1 MNKRIRRLAGV
12 IRKKWMQADE
22 MDQALD
28 HLKAKG
34 FAPRVVLDIGA
45 AKGYWSLRA
54 GWRWKD
60 ARFFM
65 IDPLVESEP
74 ALKEIVR
81 KDPRFA
87 YVLCAA
93 GAERGS
99 VVMNVTPDFDGS
111 SALDYPGAD
120 PSRKRTIPVETIDNL
135 LAEGKLAPPEM
146 VKIDVQGFEMHVL
159 RGGQRMFDTAEV
171 FIIET
176 NLYRF
181 MPDCPLLHE
190 VVAYMAERGYRIF
203 DLAGNLRR
211 PFENDLAQIDVVFVS
226 DRSRLVSSNRW
237 A

>member
-1 MNKRIRRLAGV
+1 
-12 IRKKWMQADE
+12 MQKDE
-22 MDQALD
+22 MDLALD
-28 HLKAKG
+28 HLVAKG
-34 FAPRVVLDIGA
+34 FAPRVVLDIGS

-54 GWRWKD
+54 GGRWKE

-65 IDPLVESEP
+65 IDPLTESEP
-74 ALKEIVR
+74 SLREIVAR
-81 KDPRFA
+81 HPRFSYLLTA
-87 YVLCAA
+87 VGDEPGEL
-93 GAERGS
+93 
-99 VVMNVTPDFDGS
+99 VMNLTPDCDGS

-120 PSRKRTIPVETIDNL
+120 PARQRRIPVDTVDNL
-135 LAEGKLAPPEM
+135 LAAGKLMNPDL

-159 RGGQRMFDTAEV
+159 RGGQRLFASAEV

-181 MPDCPLLHE
+181 MPACPLLHE

-203 DLAGNLRR
+203 DLAGSLRR

-226 DRSRLVSSNRW
+226 DKSRLVQSNRW

>member
-1 MNKRIRRLAGV
+1 
-12 IRKKWMQADE
+12 MQSDE
-22 MDQALD
+22 MDQALE
-28 HLKAKG
+28 HLQAKG
-34 FAPRVVLDIGA
+34 FNPGVVLDVGA

-54 GWRWKD
+54 AWRWKQ

-74 ALKEIVR
+74 ALKEITR

-87 YVLCAA
+87 YALCAV
-93 GAERGS
+93 GARRGQ

-120 PSRKRTIPVETIDNL
+120 PTRQRTIPLETIDHL
-135 LAEGKLAPPEM
+135 LAEGTLAPPDL
-146 VKIDVQGFEMHVL
+146 VKIDVQGFEMQVL
-159 RGGQRMFDTAEV
+159 EGGERLFQTAQV

-181 MPDCPLLHE
+181 MPECPLLHE
-190 VVAYMAERGYRIF
+190 VVAYMAQRGFRVF
-203 DLAGNLRR
+203 DLAGQLRR

-226 DRSRLVSSNRW
+226 ETSSLVASNRW

>member
-1 MNKRIRRLAGV
+1 VGSVIRRLSGWFKGSV
-12 IRKKWMQADE
+12 MQKDE
-22 MDQALD
+22 MDLALD
-28 HLKAKG
+28 HLVAKG
-34 FAPRVVLDIGA
+34 YAPRVVLDIGS

-54 GWRWKD
+54 GGRWKD
-60 ARFFM
+60 AQFYM
-65 IDPLVESEP
+65 IDPLTESEP
-74 ALKEIVR
+74 SLKDIVA
-81 KDPRFA
+81 KHPRFH
-87 YVLCAA
+87 YVLTAV
-93 GAERGS
+93 GDQPGE
-99 VVMNVTPDFDGS
+99 VIMNLTADCDGS

-120 PSRKRTIPVETIDNL
+120 PNRQRRIPVETIDNL
-135 LAEGKLAPPEM
+135 LAAGKLAAPNL

-159 RGGQRMFDTAEV
+159 RGGQRMFASADV

-203 DLAGNLRR
+203 DLAGSLRR

-226 DRSRLVSSNRW
+226 EKSNLVESNRW